1 VEMPVYEYKCKKC
14 GKIIEA
20 FQKITDPPI
29 KKCELCGGKLVKLI
43 SNTSFI
49 LKGSGWFKSNYKDK
63 PKPNK
68 KKDNK

>member
-1 VEMPVYEYKCKKC
+1 MPIYEYKCNKC
-14 GKIIEA
+14 GKITEV
-20 FQKITDPPI
+20 FQRITDPPI

-49 LKGSGWFKSNYKDK
+49 LKGSGWFRSNRKDE

-68 KKDNK
+68 KEK